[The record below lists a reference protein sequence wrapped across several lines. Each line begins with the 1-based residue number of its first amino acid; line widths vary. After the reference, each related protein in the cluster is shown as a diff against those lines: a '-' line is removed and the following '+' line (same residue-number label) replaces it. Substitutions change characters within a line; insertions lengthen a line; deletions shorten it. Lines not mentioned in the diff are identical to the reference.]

1 MNRSSTYSTIS
12 SLLAIFLSALYT
24 FATADAKV
32 QGPLSFGIYSYE
44 QHSRINNLTRWKC
57 EYPLFEHS
65 PAGNSINT
73 AILKEIVSRTP
84 SFEEQLAAKTIE
96 EAAKAFIKEAEEIQ
110 REEKEIVMPWESSA
124 SGQVLLD
131 LPGIVTVSIQSYAFT
146 GGAHGMS
153 VTQYMV
159 FDTSTGK
166 QLGLADFFKP
176 GFEATLDKLIDR
188 RFRQIR
194 GLSENDPLNSEKGG
208 LFDDKIKHSENFAVT
223 GSGIRFLYNQY
234 DIAPYAAGQIEIELS
249 FDDLRDILKPFE
261 PLQPLLHE

>member
-1 MNRSSTYSTIS
+1 MYSFERHS
-12 SLLAIFLSALYT
+12 QLNAET
-24 FATADAKV
+24 FWRCD
-32 QGPLSFGIYSYE
+32 
-44 QHSRINNLTRWKC
+44 
-57 EYPLFEHS
+57 YPLFEHS
-65 PAGNSINT
+65 PAGDSINAAT
-73 AILKEIVSRTP
+73 LKEIVDRTP
-84 SFEEQLAAKTIE
+84 SFEKKSAAKTIAD
-96 EAAKAFIKEAEEIQ
+96 AATAFIREAEELQ
-110 REEKEIVMPWESSA
+110 RDEKEIILPWESSV

-153 VTQYMV
+153 VTQYLV
-159 FDTSTGK
+159 FDTENGK
-166 QLGLADFFKP
+166 QLGLADFFRP

-208 LFDDKIKHSENFAVT
+208 LFDDKIKHNENFAVT

-234 DIAPYAAGQIEIELS
+234 EIAPYAVGDIEIELS